1 MTELNT
7 LYDSN
12 YSAWATQT
20 AELLRAGRFAELDIE
35 HLLIELSD
43 MSKSDRRE
51 LANRLLILL
60 AHLLKWQYQY
70 HILSERWREF
80 KGDSWQ
86 RTIIEQRKR
95 IAVLLRQAP
104 GLKAIIHEVIADVYS
119 DAADLAH
126 KETHLPMT
134 TFPVNC
140 PYQLAQLLDDN
151 YYPEAGCAT
160 P

>member
-1 MTELNT
+1 MTELST
-7 LYDSN
+7 LYDTN

-20 AELLRAGRFAELDIE
+20 AELLRTGRFAELDIA

-51 LANRLLILL
+51 LSNRLLILL

-80 KGDSWQ
+80 DGRSWQ
-86 RTIIEQRKR
+86 RTITEQRKR
-95 IAVLLRQAP
+95 IAILLRQAP
-104 GLKAIIHEVIADVYS
+104 GLKAIINDVIAEVYS
-119 DAADLAH
+119 DAVDLAH

-134 TFPVNC
+134 TFPIHC
-140 PYQLAQLLDDN
+140 LYQLTQLLDDN
-151 YYPEAGCAT
+151 YYPESAV
-160 P
+160 